1 MKRDTLDRV
10 LADREAE
17 RPFVLATRL
26 DTGDQWLIRPNES
39 AVDGVSPQL
48 HEAALQAL
56 AADRSTTVTIDEVDR
71 FLHVFNP
78 PVHIILVGAVHI
90 AQPLCHMAV
99 VAGYRVTLVDPREAF
114 ATEER
119 FPGVHLM
126 KAWPDEAFADL
137 RLDRRTA
144 VVTLSHDPKFD
155 DPALEVALRSSVFY
169 IGALG
174 SRRTHAKR
182 CARLEEAGFARA
194 DLDRIHG
201 PVGLD
206 IGARTPGEIA
216 VSVMAE
222 LVECL
227 RAGGG

>member
-10 LADREAE
+10 LADREEE

-26 DTGDQWLIRPNES
+26 DTGEQCLIRPDETGE
-39 AVDGVSPQL
+39 DGVSEQL
-48 HEAALQAL
+48 RKAALQAL
-56 AADRSTTVTIDEVDR
+56 EADRSATVTIEEVDR
-71 FLHVFNP
+71 FLQVFNP
-78 PVHIILVGAVHI
+78 PVQIILVGAVHI
-90 AQPLCHMAV
+90 AQPLCTMAL
-99 VAGYRVTLVDPREAF
+99 AAEYRVTLVDPREAF

-119 FPGVHLM
+119 FPGFRLM
-126 KAWPDEAFADL
+126 RTWPGEAFENL
-137 RLDRRTA
+137 RLDGRTA

-155 DPALEVALRSSVFY
+155 DPALKLALRSPVFY

-182 CARLEEAGFARA
+182 CARLEEAGFTRS
-194 DLDRIHG
+194 DLNRIHG

-222 LVECL
+222 LVGCL
-227 RAGGG
+227 RVADA

>member
-1 MKRDTLDRV
+1 MKRDTLDLV

-26 DTGDQWLIRPNES
+26 DTGGQWLIRPDES
-39 AVDGVSPQL
+39 GEDGVSHPL
-48 HEAALQAL
+48 RESALEALSV
-56 AADRSTTVTIDEVDR
+56 DRSTTVAIDEVDW
-71 FLHVFNP
+71 FLQVFNS
-78 PVHIILVGAVHI
+78 PVQVILVGAVHI
-90 AQPLCHMAV
+90 AQPLCRMAM
-99 VAGYRVTLVDPREAF
+99 VAGYRVMLVDPREAF

-119 FPGVHLM
+119 FPGVRLIR
-126 KAWPDEAFADL
+126 AWPDEAFRNL

-155 DPALEVALRSSVFY
+155 DPALELALRSPVFY

-182 CARLEEAGFARA
+182 CDRLEAAGFGRA

-216 VSVMAE
+216 VSVMAQ
-222 LVECL
+222 LVDCL
-227 RAGGG
+227 RAADG

>member
-1 MKRDTLDRV
+1 MKRDTLHRV
-10 LADREAE
+10 LADRDGE

-26 DTGDQWLIRPNES
+26 DTGDQVLIRPDEDG
-39 AVDGVSPQL
+39 ADGVPGPVRD
-48 HEAALQAL
+48 AALQAL
-56 AADRSTTVTIDEVDR
+56 TADRSATVSIDEVDH
-71 FLHVFNP
+71 FLQVFNP
-78 PVHIILVGAVHI
+78 PVQVILVGAVHI
-90 AQPLCHMAV
+90 AQPLCHMAR
-99 VAGYRVTLVDPREAF
+99 VAGFRVTLVDPRKAF
-114 ATEER
+114 STEER
-119 FPGVHLM
+119 FPGVHLVR
-126 KAWPDEAFADL
+126 AWPGEAFGSL

-155 DPALEVALRSSVFY
+155 DPALELALRSPVFY

-182 CARLEEAGFARA
+182 CGRLEAAGFAQA
-194 DLDRIHG
+194 DLSRIHG

-222 LVECL
+222 LVDCL
-227 RAGGG
+227 RAGDR